1 MLIKWGL
8 RMKNFFTYHNNK
20 CVGCLTYATLQ
31 YILMTV
37 YHTSKCNEDK
47 LTNPVP
53 LEKPSFANSV
63 YT

>member
-1 MLIKWGL
+1 
-8 RMKNFFTYHNNK
+8 MKNFFTYHNNK

-37 YHTSKCNEDK
+37 YHTSKCNENK